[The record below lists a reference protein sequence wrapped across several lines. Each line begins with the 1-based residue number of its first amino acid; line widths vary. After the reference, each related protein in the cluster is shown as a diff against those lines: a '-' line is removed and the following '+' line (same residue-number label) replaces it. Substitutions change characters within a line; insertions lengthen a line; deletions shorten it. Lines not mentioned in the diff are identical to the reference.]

1 MVVVAVVVAGD
12 MEGEAMIM
20 DMGVEEVVEE
30 TVGKLSLTFL
40 VGDR

>member
-1 MVVVAVVVAGD
+1 MVVVAVVAAGD
-12 MEGEAMIM
+12 MGGEEAMIM
-20 DMGVEEVVEE
+20 DMGVEEVEE